1 MPQHQSSFIIY
12 HLSRIFVNRMKQVI
26 PSHHNQLEN
35 SAVRLMPL
43 SIFHEKQAEVHRDD
57 HYMFIL
63 QQKGDFV
70 MEIDF
75 NRIVL
80 KGPSLCFT
88 GPGQIH
94 QYIHQKDNEGC
105 FFFVEAELVPEAYRE
120 ALDLHQWLR
129 QSSAVTEN
137 DIIFDLPPLFEKA
150 EKDPILHIPSIMRSL
165 AESAVGIIISRIS
178 GTETEG
184 FHQQGQRYS
193 ITRQFKKLITEHFIT
208 VKQVQQY
215 AEFLNIT
222 PLYLNEAV
230 KDVTGYPA
238 SFWIQQKV
246 LWEARRLLFYTSMDV
261 KQIAFEL
268 GYDDP
273 VYFSRFF
280 KKGTGMTA
288 LQFRAKNHD
297 LSHYHH

>member
-1 MPQHQSSFIIY
+1 
-12 HLSRIFVNRMKQVI
+12 MKKVI
-26 PSHHNQLEN
+26 PSHHNQLED
-35 SAVRLMPL
+35 SAVRVMPL
-43 SIFHEKQAEVHRDD
+43 SIFHEKQAEIHRDD

-63 QQKGDFV
+63 QQKGNFV

-75 NRIVL
+75 NRIDL
-80 KGPSLCFT
+80 KGPSLCFA

-94 QYIHQKDNEGC
+94 QYIHQKDNEGW
-105 FFFVEAELVPEAYRE
+105 FLFIEAELIPESYRE
-120 ALDLHQWLR
+120 ILDLCQWLR

-150 EKDPILHIPSIMRSL
+150 EKDPALYIPSITRPL
-165 AESAVGIIISRIS
+165 AESAAGIIISRIS
-178 GTETEG
+178 GTETEN
-184 FHQQGQRYS
+184 FQHRGQRYS
-193 ITRQFKKLITEHFIT
+193 ITRQFKKLITDHFKT
-208 VKQVQQY
+208 VKQVKQY
-215 AEFLNIT
+215 ADFLNIT

-238 SFWIQQKV
+238 SFWIHQKI
-246 LWEARRLLFYTSMDV
+246 LWEARRLLFYTHMDV

-280 KKGTGMTA
+280 KKRTGMTA
-288 LQFRAKNHD
+288 LQFRAENHD
-297 LSHYHH
+297 LSHHHH

>member
-1 MPQHQSSFIIY
+1 
-12 HLSRIFVNRMKQVI
+12 MKKAI

-43 SIFHEKQAEVHRDD
+43 SVFHEKQIEIHRDD

-63 QQKGDFV
+63 QQEGNFV

-75 NRIVL
+75 NRITL
-80 KGPSLCFT
+80 KGPSLCYV

-94 QYIHQKDNEGC
+94 QYIHQKDNRGW
-105 FFFVEAELVPEAYRE
+105 FLFVEAELIPESYRE
-120 ALDLHQWLR
+120 ALDLHQWI
-129 QSSAVTEN
+129 QQYTVVTEN
-137 DIIFDLPPLFEKA
+137 DIIFDLSTLFEKA
-150 EKDPILHIPSIMRSL
+150 EKDPALYIPSITRSL

-178 GTETEG
+178 GAETEG
-184 FHQQGQRYS
+184 FKHQGQRYS
-193 ITRQFKKLITEHFIT
+193 ITRQFKKLITDHFKT
-208 VKQVQQY
+208 TKQVQQY
-215 AEFLNIT
+215 ADFLNIT

-230 KDVTGYPA
+230 KEVSGYPA
-238 SFWIQQKV
+238 SFWIQQKI
-246 LWEARRLLFYTSMDV
+246 LWEARRLLFYTNMDV

-280 KKGTGMTA
+280 KKRTGMTA
-288 LQFRAKNHD
+288 LQFRAKKP
-297 LSHYHH
+297 

>member
-1 MPQHQSSFIIY
+1 
-12 HLSRIFVNRMKQVI
+12 MKKAI

-35 SAVRLMPL
+35 SAVLLMPL
-43 SIFHEKQAEVHRDD
+43 SIFHEKQAEIHRDD

-75 NRIVL
+75 NRIDL
-80 KGPSLCFT
+80 KGPSLCFA

-94 QYIHQKDNEGC
+94 QYIHQRDNEGW
-105 FFFVEAELVPEAYRE
+105 FLFIEAELIPESYRE
-120 ALDLHQWLR
+120 ILDLCQWLH

-150 EKDPILHIPSIMRSL
+150 EKDPALHLPSITRSL

-178 GTETEG
+178 RTETEN
-184 FHQQGQRYS
+184 FQYRGQRYS
-193 ITRQFKKLITEHFIT
+193 ITRQFKKLITEHFRT
-208 VKQVQQY
+208 TKQVKQY
-215 AEFLNIT
+215 ADFLNIT

-238 SFWIQQKV
+238 SFWIQQKI
-246 LWEARRLLFYTSMDV
+246 LWEARRLLYYTHIDV

-268 GYDDP
+268 GFDDP

-280 KKGTGMTA
+280 KKRTGMTA
-288 LQFRAKNHD
+288 LQFRAENHD
-297 LSHYHH
+297 LSHHHR

>member
-1 MPQHQSSFIIY
+1 
-12 HLSRIFVNRMKQVI
+12 MKKAI

-35 SAVRLMPL
+35 SAVRVMPL
-43 SIFHEKQAEVHRDD
+43 SVFHEKQAEIHRDD

-75 NRIVL
+75 NMIDL
-80 KGPSLCFT
+80 KGPSLCFA

-94 QYIHQKDNEGC
+94 QYIHQKDNEGW
-105 FFFVEAELVPEAYRE
+105 FLFIEAELIPESYRE
-120 ALDLHQWLR
+120 ILDLCQWLH

-137 DIIFDLPPLFEKA
+137 DIIFDLPPLFEKG
-150 EKDPILHIPSIMRSL
+150 ERDPALHIPSITRSL

-178 GTETEG
+178 GKETEN
-184 FHQQGQRYS
+184 FQYRGQRYS
-193 ITRQFKKLITEHFIT
+193 ITRQFKKLITEHFRT
-208 VKQVQQY
+208 TKQVKQY
-215 AEFLNIT
+215 ADFLNIT

-238 SFWIQQKV
+238 SFWIQQKI
-246 LWEARRLLFYTSMDV
+246 LWEARRLLYYTHMDV

-268 GYDDP
+268 GFDDP

-280 KKGTGMTA
+280 KKRTEMTA
-288 LQFRAKNHD
+288 LQFRAENHD
-297 LSHYHH
+297 LSHDHR